1 MSNRKPD
8 RVADNPMILPYG
20 SNVGAPAIT
29 VPDVGKFKERVPL
42 ANHHLHQ
49 RLEEIKKEYN
59 ELLELAQS
67 TELCYNSKYNFI
79 PIVGETYYLY
89 WTGSEYM
96 LSLIEP
102 DRWDRYE
109 FVGAFVHE
117 TNNTWRRQDG

>member
-1 MSNRKPD
+1 MKKKPD
-8 RVADNPMILPYG
+8 NVTDNAMILSYG
-20 SNVGAPAIT
+20 SNVSAPAIT
-29 VPDVGKFKERVPL
+29 VPDVSKFKDRVPL
-42 ANHHLHQ
+42 ANHHLNTK
-49 RLEEIKKEYN
+49 LDEIKREYE
-59 ELLELAQS
+59 ELVALAKS
-67 TELCYNSKYNFI
+67 TELCYNAKYNFI

-117 TNNTWRRQDG
+117 TNNTWRRQE

>member
-29 VPDVGKFKERVPL
+29 VPNVGKFKERVPL

-102 DRWDRYE
+102 DRWDRYK